1 MENKQSI
8 IGKEIRLDLIFQTIW
23 SKRKQYLLPL
33 FLTGLISSGLALS
46 MPRYYTVEVKL
57 APEYSSPASGLSGSL
72 GGMAS
77 MLGLN
82 MSSLTSND
90 AITPNFYPD
99 LMESTNFLVPLMD
112 VHLWTKDN
120 DFRGTYKDYLT
131 QHQQFAW
138 WDRAIGALK
147 NMLKKPEG
155 KGSGQTGVDPF
166 RLSKTEMEIV
176 QAISGSINCSVD
188 KKTDIITIRTTAQDP
203 LVAALLA
210 DTVKEKLQEFITEY
224 RTSKSRNDL
233 KHVMALSENALKK
246 YRKAQAAYVSY
257 VDSHQELVLQAYKT
271 EEEALENE
279 MQLAYN
285 AYSSLQQ
292 QKQLAQAKV
301 QERTPAFTTIQNAT
315 VPVKHAG
322 PKRVIFVL
330 SMTMLAFLVTTI
342 VLLRRRSSGSG
353 GEEDGGAVSASIPEK
368 HIQPSPT
375 EQ

>member
-8 IGKEIRLDLIFQTIW
+8 VGKEIRLDLIFQTIW
-23 SKRKQYLLPL
+23 SNRKKYLLPL

-46 MPRYYTVEVKL
+46 VPRYYTVEVKL
-57 APEYSSPASGLSGSL
+57 APEYSSPTSGLSGSL

-82 MSSLTSND
+82 MSSLGTND

-99 LMESTNFLVPLMD
+99 LMGSTNFLVPLMD
-112 VHLWTKDN
+112 VCVWTKEN

-131 QHQQFAW
+131 KHQRFAW
-138 WDRAIGALK
+138 WDKAAGALK
-147 NMLKKPEG
+147 NLLKKQENR
-155 KGSGQTGVDPF
+155 KAGQAGVDPF
-166 RLSKTEMEIV
+166 QLSKAETEIV
-176 QAISGSINCSVD
+176 KAISGSIDCSVD
-188 KKTDIITIRTTAQDP
+188 KKTDVITIKTTAQDP

-210 DTVKEKLQEFITEY
+210 DTVKEKLQDFITVY
-224 RTSKSRNDL
+224 RTNKSRNDL
-233 KHVMALSENALKK
+233 EHVVALSENAYQK
-246 YRKAQAAYVSY
+246 YRKAQAAYVAY

-285 AYSSLQQ
+285 AYSTLQQ
-292 QKQLAQAKV
+292 QKQLALAKV

-322 PKRVIFVL
+322 PKRVFFVL
-330 SMTMLAFLVTTI
+330 GMTLMAFIVTTI
-342 VLLRRRSSGSG
+342 VFLRRR
-353 GEEDGGAVSASIPEK
+353 ETTEKDATAVSAPSQVGHDRIPPA
-368 HIQPSPT
+368 Q
-375 EQ
+375 